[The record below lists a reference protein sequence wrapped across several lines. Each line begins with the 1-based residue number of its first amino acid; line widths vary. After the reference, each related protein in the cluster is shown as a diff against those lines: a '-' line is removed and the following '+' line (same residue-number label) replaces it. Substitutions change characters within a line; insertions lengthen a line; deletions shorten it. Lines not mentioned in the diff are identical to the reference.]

1 MSALLTDL
9 KYKNICGNPFLA
21 KCFPNSKYQKTKF
34 ILCICYTFKC
44 NNILFTFV
52 TYVISL
58 LQYPVKLKTNSLKTI
73 FISYSTIIFIR
84 MFIKCHCF
92 IVLSISRNRNKTCR
106 YCFSY
111 SATRLTRKLLKCT
124 FYTPPSKEKY
134 YFNKLG
140 WSAMKQWMLLEV
152 KTGGGRLL

>member
-92 IVLSISRNRNKTCR
+92 IVLSISRNCNKTCR

-134 YFNKLG
+134 YFNN
-140 WSAMKQWMLLEV
+140 SAGLQ
-152 KTGGGRLL
+152 

>member
-73 FISYSTIIFIR
+73 FISYSTIIFIG

-111 SATRLTRKLLKCT
+111 SHTRLTRKLLKCA
-124 FYTPPSKEKY
+124 FYSPPSKEKY

-140 WSAMKQWMLLEV
+140 WSAMKQ
-152 KTGGGRLL
+152 